1 MSMFF
6 SIRPVVAVLFVSL
19 VATVAAA
26 QPVIT
31 NQPVSIDRSTGGTA
45 TFTVGANGAL
55 GYQWRLNGSNL
66 DNATNATLTIPNL
79 IAANAGT
86 YQVAVFNAVGAVNSA
101 LVSLRLT
108 NFVVLPFSN
117 NFPGGTNFQDSLVG
131 RGANFNAN
139 KQSGEPAHARK
150 PGGSSVWLTW
160 VAGNNGIVTF
170 KTAGSG
176 FDTLLAAYTGNSVA
190 NLTEVEYDDDSAGFL
205 TDQISFNVHD
215 GDVYRIAVDGLGG
228 AQGDILLKWN
238 LEVTNDVLPPIT
250 THPQSQT
257 VALNSPVTLSVS
269 TRLPGLSYQWF
280 FNGNPIAGATDFS
293 FSIQNVTNSDAG
305 TYFVRAGNAVRF
317 RDSHPARL
325 QINIPASGTPLQDV
339 RSTEK
344 LGDSFF
350 AGQGGGFPFN
360 GVNAVAHGYSGTQL
374 FSTTTSTKDIGEPNH
389 AGVVGGASEWFAF
402 QADTNGTLYLDTEGS
417 SFDTV
422 LAVYVGPG
430 DSYVTLTN
438 VASDNNS
445 GSNGITSKLNLPA
458 TVNTIYWIAVDGAN
472 SNTPAYGPYR
482 GSVTLHYRLVQP
494 LTITN
499 VVETTNNNGRI
510 IFKVNSTPN
519 LLTKVQAN
527 TNVNTTNWVA
537 LLTNTPVSGS
547 FSFTNT
553 NIFALPKR
561 FYRAINQ
568 F

>member
-1 MSMFF
+1 MRLFF
-6 SIRPVVAVLFVSL
+6 LARSGLFLLVVALCNGLAV
-19 VATVAAA
+19 A

-31 NQPVSIDRSTGGTA
+31 NQPVSLNLSNGGNA
-45 TFTVGANGAL
+45 TFSVGASGAL
-55 GYQWRLNGSNL
+55 GYQWRLNGANL
-66 DNATNATLTIPNL
+66 DHATNATLTLPNL
-79 IAANAGT
+79 TIAHGGT

-108 NFVVLPFSN
+108 NLAVLPFAN
-117 NFPGGTNFQDSLVG
+117 NFPGGTNFQGTLVG
-131 RGANFNAN
+131 RGANFNAT
-139 KQSGEPAHARK
+139 KQAGEPTHARK

-160 VAGNNGIVTF
+160 VAGNNGIATF
-170 KTAGSG
+170 KTVGSG

-205 TDQISFNVHD
+205 NDQISFNVRD
-215 GDVYRIAVDGLGG
+215 GEVYRLAVDGHAA
-228 AQGDILLKWN
+228 AQGDIILSWN
-238 LEVTNDVLPPIT
+238 LEQTGDQLPFFT
-250 THPQSQT
+250 AHPQSQT
-257 VALNSPVTLSVS
+257 VATNSSATFDVASS
-269 TRLPGLSYQWF
+269 LPGVNYQWY
-280 FNGNPIAGATDFS
+280 FNGQPLLGATDSS
-293 FSIQNVTNSDAG
+293 FSIQNVSPSDVG
-305 TYFVRAGNAVRF
+305 TYFVRVGIAVRF

-325 QINIPASGTPLQDV
+325 QINKPELGTPLPAV

-344 LGDSFF
+344 LGDSHF

-360 GVNAVAHGYSGTQL
+360 GVNAFAHGYSGTQL
-374 FSTTTSTKDIGEPNH
+374 FTTSSSTKDIGEPNH
-389 AGVVGGASEWFAF
+389 AGVVGGGSEWFAF
-402 QADTNGTLYLDTEGS
+402 QADTNGTLHLDTDGS
-417 SFDTV
+417 SFNTV

-430 DSYVTLTN
+430 DSYLTLTN

-445 GSNGITSKLNLPA
+445 GSNGLTSKLNLPA

-519 LLTKVQAN
+519 LLTKVQAS
-527 TNVNTTNWVA
+527 TNLSTTNWVA

-553 NIFALPKR
+553 NTLALPQK

>member
-1 MSMFF
+1 MFF
-6 SIRPVVAVLFVSL
+6 STRASAVLLILSL
-19 VATVAAA
+19 FTGLAFA

-31 NQPVSIDRSTGGTA
+31 NQPVSLDWSTGRTA
-45 TFTVGANGAL
+45 TFTVGAKDAR

-66 DNATNATLTIPNL
+66 DNATNATLTIRNL
-79 IAANAGT
+79 TTANGGT
-86 YQVAVFNAVGAVNSA
+86 YQVAVFNTVGAVNSA

-108 NFVVLPFSN
+108 NLVILPFSN
-117 NFPGGTNFQDSLVG
+117 SFPGGTNFQNSLVG
-131 RGANFNAN
+131 RGANFSAS
-139 KQSGEPAHARK
+139 KQSGEPSHARK

-160 VAGNNGIVTF
+160 VAGNSGIVTF
-170 KTAGSG
+170 KTVGSG

-205 TDQISFNVHD
+205 NDQISFNVRD
-215 GDVYRIAVDGLGG
+215 GEVYRIAVDGLVG
-228 AQGDILLKWN
+228 AQGDILLAWN
-238 LEVTNDVLPPIT
+238 LESTIDQLPPIIT
-250 THPQSQT
+250 PPQSQT
-257 VALNSPVTLSVS
+257 VALNSKVTFDVS
-269 TRLPGLSYQWF
+269 TGLPGLSHQWF
-280 FNGNPIAGATDFS
+280 FDGQPIAGATRSS
-293 FSIQNVTNSDAG
+293 FSIQSVTDSDAG
-305 TYFVRAGNAVRF
+305 TYFVRVGNEVRF

-325 QINIPASGTPLQDV
+325 QINIPGSGTPLQDV

-344 LGDSFF
+344 LGDSFV
-350 AGQGGGFPFN
+350 ANRGGGFPFN
-360 GVNAVAHGYSGTQL
+360 GVAAVAHGYSGTQL
-374 FSTTTSTKDIGEPNH
+374 FSTTRSTKDIGEPNH

-402 QADTNGTLYLDTEGS
+402 QADTNGTLRLDTEGS

-445 GSNGITSKLNLPA
+445 GSNGLTSKLNLPA

-482 GSVTLHYRLVQP
+482 GSITLHYRLVQP

-499 VVETTNNNGRI
+499 LVSTTNNNGRV

-519 LLTKVQAN
+519 LLTKVQAS
-527 TNVNTTNWVA
+527 TNLSTTNWMA

-553 NIFALPKR
+553 NTLALPKR

>member
-1 MSMFF
+1 MFF
-6 SIRPVVAVLFVSL
+6 LTRAAAVLLILSL
-19 VATVAAA
+19 FTGLAFA

-31 NQPVSIDRSTGGTA
+31 NQPVSLDLSTGRTA
-45 TFTVGANGAL
+45 TFTVGASGAR

-66 DNATNATLTIPNL
+66 DHATNATLTLPNL
-79 IAANAGT
+79 TIANGGT
-86 YQVAVFNAVGAVNSA
+86 YQVAVFNTVGAVNSA

-108 NFVVLPFSN
+108 NLVILPFSN
-117 NFPGGTNFQDSLVG
+117 SFPGGTNFQNSLVG
-131 RGANFNAN
+131 RGANFSAS
-139 KQSGEPAHARK
+139 KQSGEPSHARK

-160 VAGNNGIVTF
+160 VAGNSGIVTF
-170 KTAGSG
+170 KTVGSG
-176 FDTLLAAYTGNSVA
+176 FDTLLAAYTGDSVA
-190 NLTEVEYDDDSAGFL
+190 NLTEVEYDDDSAGFHN
-205 TDQISFNVHD
+205 DQISFNVQD
-215 GDVYRIAVDGLGG
+215 GDVYRIAVDGLVG
-228 AQGDILLKWN
+228 AQGDILLAWN
-238 LEVTNDVLPPIT
+238 LESTRDQLPPIT
-250 THPQSQT
+250 TPPQSQT
-257 VALNSPVTLSVS
+257 VGLKSQVTFSVS
-269 TRLPGLSYQWF
+269 PEAPNLSHQWF
-280 FNGNPIAGATDFS
+280 FDGQPIAGATRSS
-293 FSIQNVTNSDAG
+293 FSIQSVTNSDAG
-305 TYFVRAGNAVRF
+305 TYFVRVGNAARF

-344 LGDSFF
+344 LGDSFV
-350 AGQGGGFPFN
+350 ANRGGGFPFN
-360 GVNAVAHGYSGTQL
+360 GVNAIAHGYSGTQL
-374 FSTTTSTKDIGEPNH
+374 FTTSSSTKDIGEPNH
-389 AGVVGGASEWFAF
+389 AGVVGGGSEWFAF
-402 QADTNGTLYLDTEGS
+402 QADTNGTLHLDTEGS
-417 SFDTV
+417 SFNTV

-445 GSNGITSKLNLPA
+445 GSNGLTSKLNLPV

-499 VVETTNNNGRI
+499 VVGTTNNNGRV

-519 LLTKVQAN
+519 LLTKVQAS
-527 TNVNTTNWVA
+527 TNLSTTNWMA

-553 NIFALPKR
+553 NTLALPQR